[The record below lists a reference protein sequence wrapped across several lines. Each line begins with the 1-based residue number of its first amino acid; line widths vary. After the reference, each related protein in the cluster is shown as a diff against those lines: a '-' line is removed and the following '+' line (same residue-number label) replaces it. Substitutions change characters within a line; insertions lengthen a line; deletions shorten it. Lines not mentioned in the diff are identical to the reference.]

1 LKGGGDS
8 SIRRFEI
15 VALAESIVQ
24 WRNHYERGSE
34 MATIPSVRTEAST
47 LPQSLRGGIV
57 GGLVGGV
64 VYGVMMAFMGLLPMV
79 GMLVGVENAVVGF
92 VVHMVASA
100 VFGAAF
106 GFIASWLEQGWLL
119 ALGGGAAYGVLLWV
133 VGALTLMPLMLG
145 MNDMVLV
152 VGSTQLLS
160 LMGHIIFGMI
170 LGAVYWRLNR

>member
-1 LKGGGDS
+1 MAKVS
-8 SIRRFEI
+8 SI
-15 VALAESIVQ
+15 S
-24 WRNHYERGSE
+24 
-34 MATIPSVRTEAST
+34 TEAST
-47 LPQSLRGGIV
+47 LPQSLRAGVV

-64 VYGVMMAFMGLLPMV
+64 VYGIMMAFMGVLPMV
-79 GMLVGVENAVVGF
+79 GMIVGVENAVVGF

-100 VFGAAF
+100 VFGATF
-106 GFIASWLEQGWLL
+106 GFVANWLEQGWLL

-152 VGSTQLLS
+152 VGPTQLLS

-170 LGAVYWRLNR
+170 LGAVHWRLNR

>member
-1 LKGGGDS
+1 MGGQAGDTQP
-8 SIRRFEI
+8 
-15 VALAESIVQ
+15 A
-24 WRNHYERGSE
+24 WRGTGPHAG
-34 MATIPSVRTEAST
+34 
-47 LPQSLRGGIV
+47 
-57 GGLVGGV
+57 
-64 VYGVMMAFMGLLPMV
+64 
-79 GMLVGVENAVVGF
+79 
-92 VVHMVASA
+92 
-100 VFGAAF
+100 
-106 GFIASWLEQGWLL
+106 